1 MPAPTPP
8 KNTDAAATGL
18 LPQLYQ
24 HAIGP
29 LATAYYQRIFAH
41 FETLGRTPAR
51 WNHAAA
57 FCTLGWCL
65 LRGLWRPAGLYGAT
79 ALAIAALWRLEALR
93 SLPLQAQASLG
104 LLATIGLCCVPGFLG
119 NGWYYRLVHR
129 HTIAAL
135 EQSPTLA
142 QAAAVLQRQ
151 ASNRRQWALAAI
163 GQIALWVLLATL
175 VAMPTAPSTAPAQAQ
190 VGPPQLHFPTRGA
203 EATESAA
210 QPSSSSTDTLQA
222 SPAALPDP
230 AAPTAIAAVTPPPST
245 PMEQVEPIEPAPPA
259 EEDAPIAPVPVPAA
273 PAPAA
278 VPATPTSTPPP
289 APRPSTAA
297 TATARIAP
305 PASKAST
312 PGRFFVSIGTY
323 AELTNAAAAEKRVR
337 QAGLPVVSFSSTTN
351 KGTLTRLRAGP
362 FNTRAEAE
370 RAQRLLQAQRLPAKV
385 LELRP

>member
-1 MPAPTPP
+1 MPAPIPP
-8 KNTDAAATGL
+8 KNTDDAATGL
-18 LPQLYQ
+18 LPRLYQ

-29 LATAYYQRIFAH
+29 LSTAYYQRIFVH

-65 LRGLWRPAGLYGAT
+65 LRGLWRPAGLYAT
-79 ALAIAALWRLEALR
+79 VALAVAALWRLEALR
-93 SLPLQAQASLG
+93 SLPLQVQATLG
-104 LLATIGLCCVPGFLG
+104 LLAVIGLCCVPGFLG
-119 NGWYYRLVHR
+119 NGWYYRLVHQ

-142 QAAAVLQRQ
+142 EATAVLQRQ
-151 ASNRRQWALAAI
+151 AGNRRQWALAAI

-175 VAMPTAPSTAPAQAQ
+175 VALPATPSTPPAQAQ
-190 VGPPQLHFPTRGA
+190 VGPPQLHFPARST
-203 EATESAA
+203 EATAPAA
-210 QPSSSSTDTLQA
+210 LPVPSDTDTLQTPSA
-222 SPAALPDP
+222 VPPDP
-230 AAPTAIAAVTPPPST
+230 AAPTVIAAAAPPPLPSA
-245 PMEQVEPIEPAPPA
+245 EPTKPETTAR
-259 EEDAPIAPVPVPAA
+259 EDAPAEPVPAT
-273 PAPAA
+273 PAPVAA
-278 VPATPTSTPPP
+278 PVTATPTSTP
-289 APRPSTAA
+289 RPSATATA
-297 TATARIAP
+297 TATARTAP
-305 PASKAST
+305 PASKASA

-370 RAQRLLQAQRLPAKV
+370 RAQRILQAQRLPAKV

>member
-1 MPAPTPP
+1 MPAPIPP
-8 KNTDAAATGL
+8 KNTDDAATGL

-104 LLATIGLCCVPGFLG
+104 LLAVIGLCCVPGFLG

-151 ASNRRQWALAAI
+151 AGNRRQWALAAI

-175 VAMPTAPSTAPAQAQ
+175 VAMPAAPSTAPAQAQ
-190 VGPPQLHFPTRGA
+190 VGPPQLHFPARSA
-203 EATESAA
+203 EATEPAA
-210 QPSSSSTDTLQA
+210 LPVSSGTDTLQA
-222 SPAALPDP
+222 PPAAPPDP
-230 AAPTAIAAVTPPPST
+230 AAPTAVATTAPPPL
-245 PMEQVEPIEPAPPA
+245 PLAKPAEPGATAQEDAPAEPVPAPPA
-259 EEDAPIAPVPVPAA
+259 PATA
-273 PAPAA
+273 TPAP
-278 VPATPTSTPPP
+278 T
-289 APRPSTAA
+289 PRPSA
-297 TATARIAP
+297 TATAAARTVP
-305 PASKAST
+305 PASKASA
-312 PGRFFVSIGTY
+312 PAGRFFVSIGTY

-370 RAQRLLQAQRLPAKV
+370 RAQRILQAQRLPAKV